1 MTREDIGY
9 ALREQFGR
17 ESISLEEAAS
27 VMDATPEEARAYTL
41 QRVNPLPT
49 VNGTVPI
56 DPFAKWLHQGGV
68 MMIDKKEIS
77 YGVRGQNARGRL
89 IVWEYVG
96 NEPVNEYYG
105 YMDGDLVKLYPS
117 RKLNPSSLRMDKLTV
132 ALRDTR
138 REF

>member
-96 NEPVNEYYG
+96 NEPVNEYVG

-117 RKLNPSSLRMDKLTV
+117 RKLNPSSLKMDKLTV